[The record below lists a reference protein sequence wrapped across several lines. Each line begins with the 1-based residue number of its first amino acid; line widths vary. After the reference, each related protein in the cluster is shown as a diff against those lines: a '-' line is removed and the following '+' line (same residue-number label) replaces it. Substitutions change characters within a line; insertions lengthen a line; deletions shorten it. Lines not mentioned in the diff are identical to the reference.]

1 MMPST
6 PNQPDKEKKMSDKIL
21 LFGKDA
27 WPYTRAAREAF
38 AKEGRQ
44 VDYYNVVK
52 DAKHLDTMLKHS
64 NGARKVP
71 VIVEGDTVTIGFDGG
86 TWGIWAFGW
95 KPKGM
100 SNLWNDECRLL
111 NVEWWKSLRSIVLN
125 S

>member
-1 MMPST
+1 MLALQTGCCAPGCKFNDKLTDNHSR
-6 PNQPDKEKKMSDKIL
+6 PAKEKKMSAKIL

-52 DAKHLDTMLKHS
+52 EPKNLDTMLKHS

-71 VIVEGDTVTIGFDGG
+71 VIVEGETVTIGFDGG
-86 TWGIWAFGW
+86 TWGI
-95 KPKGM
+95 
-100 SNLWNDECRLL
+100 
-111 NVEWWKSLRSIVLN
+111 
-125 S
+125 